1 MSYFI
6 GFCTGVAAVI
16 LALIVIEAIRA
27 YDDNT
32 DEDWF

>member
-6 GFCTGVAAVI
+6 GFCAGVVAVI

-27 YDDNT
+27 YDDNH
-32 DEDWF
+32 DEW